1 MIKILDVFFF
11 SENMNSTQTAAAERA
26 KSEIE
31 SKNSVEEKNYPDQLF
46 FPHTND
52 RTTAC
57 VGNENFLM
65 MEISE
70 PTQIEVKKNG
80 PRNQLLL
87 EPPIDTNSKTGLESG
102 KTYGRL
108 LVDTGEN
115 RTTQVRFHIYYILD
129 LRFFP

>member
-1 MIKILDVFFF
+1 MIKILDIFFS
-11 SENMNSTQTAAAERA
+11 SENMNSAQTVAAERA
-26 KSEIE
+26 NSELE
-31 SKNSVEEKNYPDQLF
+31 LKNSLEENNYPDQIF

-57 VGNENFLM
+57 GGNENFHM

-87 EPPIDTNSKTGLESG
+87 EPPLNDTNSKTRLESG
-102 KTYGRL
+102 RTYGTIY
-108 LVDTGEN
+108 VDTGEN
-115 RTTQVRFHIYYILD
+115 
-129 LRFFP
+129 